1 MKYKKNKKDKNE
13 FYKGKNQVI
22 IGFGYENYKFTCGCK
37 FRVKFKSIDFI
48 GFEDIFF

>member
-1 MKYKKNKKDKNE
+1 MKYKKDKNE

-37 FRVKFKSIDFI
+37 FRVKFKMLATRE
-48 GFEDIFF
+48 FEVYFF